1 MKNIITKLSD
11 LALMLLAVVI
21 GVGIALFAIF
31 APPAALIVA
40 IVILGIAAIWL
51 HNSCKN
57 DLKTFIEENPD
68 FEDPGDYER

>member
-40 IVILGIAAIWL
+40 IVILGVAAIWL
-51 HNSCKN
+51 PNSCKN

-68 FEDPGDYER
+68 FEDPEECER

>member
-11 LALMLLAVVI
+11 SALLLLAVI
-21 GVGIALFAIF
+21 LGVGIAMFMVF

-40 IVILGIAAIWL
+40 IVCVGAVAIWL
-51 HNSCKN
+51 HYSCKK

-68 FEDPGDYER
+68 FDEPEERE

>member
-21 GVGIALFAIF
+21 GVGIAMFMIF

-40 IVILGIAAIWL
+40 IVCLGIVAVWL
-51 HNSCKN
+51 H
-57 DLKTFIEENPD
+57 
-68 FEDPGDYER
+68 

>member
-51 HNSCKN
+51 YNSCKN
-57 DLKTFIEENPD
+57 DLKTFIEEHPD